1 MENTDDRPAHT
12 NGRTLSDREMDT
24 IVGKNGKGAIV
35 TLVEKG
41 RVVLCSWKSLIR
53 GSRPVPLAHTVVR
66 LLMGCGM
73 PVRTI
78 TTDNKTEFAAH
89 KSIA

>member
-41 RVVLCSWKSLIR
+41 RVVY
-53 GSRPVPLAHTVVR
+53 AH
-66 LLMGCGM
+66 G
-73 PVRTI
+73 
-78 TTDNKTEFAAH
+78 KA
-89 KSIA
+89 